1 MEEII
6 KFLVLNKEK
15 NMKKMVDTIFKK
27 YSGKEYDKY
36 EYFLE
41 KLSNP
46 EQIEKLFEEFKNT
59 INILK

>member
-27 YSGKEYDKY
+27 YAGKEYDKY